1 MSALNIS
8 TAVGA
13 VIPIILPLTGTFTA
27 PVAGLVKFR
36 APHKGAIVRV
46 GASVKSQAGT
56 ATLTVDV
63 QKTGVSIL
71 DAPID
76 LQAVADET
84 YVESGLVLDHENDLG
99 TLVAADEEITVD
111 LGITGAG
118 AETCSHIT
126 VQIDFLP
133 LD

>member
-13 VIPIILPLTGTFTA
+13 VIPIVLPLTGTFTA

-46 GASVKSQAGT
+46 GASVKTKADT
-56 ATLTVDV
+56 ATLSIDV
-63 QKTGVSIL
+63 KKTGVSIL
-71 DAPID
+71 DAPVD
-76 LQAVADET
+76 LQAVAAEA
-84 YVESGLVLDHENDLG
+84 YAESGVLLDHDHDLG
-99 TLVAADEEITVD
+99 MLVAADEEITVD

-118 AETCSHIT
+118 AETCSHLS